1 MKFNRVKKRGG
12 KNNLERPGADCKPT
26 IVAPERVAAMQMSSE
41 VSSRSS
47 TVAVLPLLF
56 ARALIRVIIC
66 LLLLPC
72 CVLPGAAQ
80 SLDDA
85 VAAYQRKDYDQA
97 LSLFEAIGAQGSVV
111 AQHNAGH
118 MYVNGLGTKRNFAK
132 ALAWYRR
139 AANQGYAPSQ
149 YDLGIMYAEG
159 EGLKPDPENA
169 MMWFRKSA
177 EQGFVAAELRLAEIE
192 FASGKFAEAF
202 FWWQKAADGGDADA
216 MFNVGSA
223 YSSGRGVAKDLTKA
237 IEYYR
242 KARDAGNPNA
252 GHILRQLGADCMKV
266 GEAATAKGEL
276 AERMF
281 RSAGG
286 EPLRAF
292 VLTLPVPACMRG
304 EDIEDADGVGT
315 IELRTSNRA
324 LSQTMQRLQGK
335 KVLVRGTASAGLTA
349 WFYSPIVIE
358 VSEIERR

>member
-1 MKFNRVKKRGG
+1 MTT
-12 KNNLERPGADCKPT
+12 P
-26 IVAPERVAAMQMSSE
+26 S
-41 VSSRSS
+41 
-47 TVAVLPLLF
+47 LL
-56 ARALIRVIIC
+56 
-66 LLLLPC
+66 
-72 CVLPGAAQ
+72 
-80 SLDDA
+80 
-85 VAAYQRKDYDQA
+85 YQRKDYDKA

-132 ALAWYRR
+132 AMAWYRR
-139 AANQGYAPSQ
+139 AADQGYAPSQ

-177 EQGFVAAELRLAEIE
+177 EQGFVAAELRLAEIAICFWE
-192 FASGKFAEAF
+192 YSRRRSSGGRRRQMAVTPTRCSMS
-202 FWWQKAADGGDADA
+202 DRPIP
-216 MFNVGSA
+216 
-223 YSSGRGVAKDLTKA
+223 SGRGVAKDLTKA

-252 GHILRQLGADCMKV
+252 GHILKQLGADCMKV
-266 GEAATAKGEL
+266 GEVATVEGEL

-304 EDIEDADGVGT
+304 EDIENVDDVRT

-324 LSQTMQRLQGK
+324 LSQTMQRLLGK
-335 KVLVRGTASAGLTA
+335 KVLVRGTAICRAHRMVLFPDRYRGQ
-349 WFYSPIVIE
+349 
-358 VSEIERR
+358 RD